1 MAALPTAAAP
11 NSGSVVHG
19 LEHVVDQLAD
29 SGIDLF
35 DRLGDFAEPFVRQ
48 DQDFAHGHGGDVSGS
63 PKWVNVTG
71 ISGTQGVDFCVPA
84 DFAPRNFPARR
95 HGVGNA
101 LTL

>member
-11 NSGSVVHG
+11 DSGSVVHG

-48 DQDFAHGHGGDVSGS
+48 DQDFAHGHGGDVGGR
-63 PKWVNVTG
+63 PKWVNATG
-71 ISGTQGVDFCVPA
+71 ISETSPYPLVTPRIAFYFCSTVES
-84 DFAPRNFPARR
+84 
-95 HGVGNA
+95 
-101 LTL
+101 L